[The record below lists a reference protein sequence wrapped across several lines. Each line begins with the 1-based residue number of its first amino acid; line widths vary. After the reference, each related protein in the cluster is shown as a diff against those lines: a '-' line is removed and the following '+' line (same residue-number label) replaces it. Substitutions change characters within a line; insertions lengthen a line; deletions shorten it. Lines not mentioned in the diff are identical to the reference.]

1 MRKKYF
7 GTDGIRGQVGRSL
20 INAEFM
26 LKLGWAVGKV
36 LANSHSATVLIGK
49 DTRISGYMIESALQ
63 AGLSA
68 AGVNIKLTGPMPTP
82 AIAYLTHS
90 VRADAGIVISAS
102 HNSYPDNGVKFFN
115 RKGFKLSDELELVI
129 EEHIDK
135 PMCTVSADRLG
146 KAARMNEAHGRY
158 IEFCKSTFP
167 SNLSLKK
174 LKIVV
179 DCANGA
185 AYSVA
190 PNIFHELGADVI
202 SIADEPNGFN
212 INHGY
217 GTTNTQKLQKGVLK
231 HKADVGIAFDG
242 DGDRLIM
249 VDHHGVRVDGDELLC
264 IMAIDRFHLK
274 ENYPLGVVG
283 TVMSN
288 LGLEQTLKRHHI
300 AFARSSVGDRYV
312 LELMQKKR
320 WLLGGESS
328 GHIVDL
334 GFTTTGD
341 GIITALQILRIMQQT
356 NNFLTKLKR
365 VMVKHPQV
373 LINVPVNDTL
383 NMQHPTIK
391 KAMAE
396 AEERLNGKGR
406 VLLRPSGTEPVVRVM
421 VEGHDEEI
429 IRKTAEMLVMAV
441 EQQSVTLHKT
451 GRNKNLV
458 LKLSSK

>member
-1 MRKKYF
+1 MKKKYF
-7 GTDGIRGQVGRSL
+7 GTDGIRGQVGKSL

-36 LANSHSATVLIGK
+36 LANSHPATALIGK

-102 HNSYPDNGVKFFN
+102 HNSYLDNGVKFFN
-115 RKGFKLSDELELVI
+115 KDGYKLSDELELAI
-129 EEHIDK
+129 EEHINK
-135 PMCTVSADRLG
+135 PMRTMSANCLG
-146 KAARMNEAHGRY
+146 KAARMSEAHGRY

-167 SNLSLKK
+167 SNLSLKQ

-185 AYSVA
+185 TYSVA
-190 PNIFHELGADVI
+190 PSIFHELGADVI
-202 SIADEPNGFN
+202 AIGDEPDGFN
-212 INHGY
+212 INHKY
-217 GTTNTQKLQKGVLK
+217 GATDTQKLQNSVLE

-249 VDHHGVRVDGDELLC
+249 VDHHGIRVDGDELLC
-264 IMAIDRFHLK
+264 VIAIDRFHFK
-274 ENYPLGVVG
+274 ESCSLGVVG

-288 LGLEQTLKRHHI
+288 LGLEQTLKHHHI
-300 AFARSSVGDRYV
+300 AFERSPVGDRYV
-312 LELMQKKR
+312 LELMQQKG

-341 GIITALQILRIMQQT
+341 GIITALQILRIRQQT
-356 NNFLTKLKR
+356 NKPLAELKK
-365 VMVKHPQV
+365 VMIKYPQI
-373 LINVPVNDTL
+373 LINVPINGVF
-383 NMQHPTIK
+383 NMQHLTIK
-391 KAMAE
+391 KALLE
-396 AEERLNGKGR
+396 AGKRLNGKGR

-429 IRKTAEMLVMAV
+429 IRKTAEMLVMV
-441 EQQSVTLHKT
+441 VKQSITLHKT
-451 GRNKNLV
+451 G
-458 LKLSSK
+458 

>member
-1 MRKKYF
+1 MEMQKKYF
-7 GTDGIRGQVGRSL
+7 GTDGIRGQVGKSL

-115 RKGFKLSDELELVI
+115 KDGFKLSDELELTI
-129 EEHIDK
+129 EDYINK
-135 PMCTVSADRLG
+135 PMRTVSADCLG
-146 KAARMNEAHGRY
+146 KAARMREAHGRY

-167 SNLSLKK
+167 SDLSLKK
-174 LKIVV
+174 LKIII

-190 PNIFHELGADVI
+190 PSIFHELGADVI
-202 SIADEPNGFN
+202 VIGDKPDGFN
-212 INHGY
+212 INHEY
-217 GTTNTQKLQKGVLK
+217 GTSDTQKLQESVIKY
-231 HKADVGIAFDG
+231 KADLGIAFDG

-249 VDHHGVRVDGDELLC
+249 IDHQGVRVDGDELLC
-264 IMAIDRFHLK
+264 IIAVNRYHLK

-283 TVMSN
+283 TIMSN
-288 LGLEQTLKRHHI
+288 LGLEEALKQYNI
-300 AFARSSVGDRYV
+300 AFERSLVGDRYV
-312 LELMQKKR
+312 LELMQQKG

-341 GIITALQILRIMQQT
+341 GIITALQILRIMQET
-356 NNFLTKLKR
+356 NNSLAELKK
-365 VMVKHPQV
+365 VMVRHPQI
-373 LINVPVNDTL
+373 LINVPVNRMI
-383 NMQHPTIK
+383 NMQHPSIE
-391 KAMAE
+391 KAVAE
-396 AEERLNGKGR
+396 AEKRLNGKGR
-406 VLLRPSGTEPVVRVM
+406 VLLRLSGTEPVVRVM
-421 VEGHDEEI
+421 VEGNNEEI
-429 IRKTAEMLVMAV
+429 IRKTAEMLVMV
-441 EQQSVTLHKT
+441 VNQ
-451 GRNKNLV
+451 
-458 LKLSSK
+458 LS

>member
-1 MRKKYF
+1 MQKKYF
-7 GTDGIRGQVGRSL
+7 GTDGIRGKVGNSL

-26 LKLGWAVGKV
+26 LKLGWAVGRV
-36 LANSHSATVLIGK
+36 LTNSHSATVLIGK

-102 HNSYPDNGVKFFN
+102 HNYYPDNGVKFFN
-115 RKGFKLSDELELVI
+115 KDGFKLSDQLELAI
-129 EEHIDK
+129 EKQIDR
-135 PMCTVSADRLG
+135 PMKTVAADHLG
-146 KAARMNEAHGRY
+146 KAARMNEAYGRY

-167 SNLSLKK
+167 SNLTLKG

-185 AYSVA
+185 AYTVA
-190 PNIFHELGADVI
+190 PSIFHELGAETVAI
-202 SIADEPNGFN
+202 SDYPDGFN
-212 INHGY
+212 INQTCGATD
-217 GTTNTQKLQKGVLK
+217 TTYLQKMVIK
-231 HKADVGIAFDG
+231 HKADVGIALDG

-249 VDHHGVRVDGDELLC
+249 VDHHGLKVDGDEILC

-274 ENYPLGVVG
+274 ENSSLGVVG

-288 LGLEQTLKRHHI
+288 LGLEQTLKNHHI
-300 AFARSSVGDRYV
+300 SFERSPVGDRYI
-312 LELMQKKR
+312 LDLMQRKG

-341 GIITALQILRIMQQT
+341 GVITALQILRIMQQAEKA
-356 NNFLTKLKR
+356 LTELKR
-365 VMVKHPQV
+365 VMIKYPQV
-373 LINVPVNDTL
+373 LINVPVNSFLKITQSSVIRRAV
-383 NMQHPTIK
+383 NEAK
-391 KAMAE
+391 KQ
-396 AEERLNGKGR
+396 LNGLGR
-406 VLLRPSGTEPVVRVM
+406 ILLRPSGTELMIRVM
-421 VEGHDEEI
+421 VEGSDEATI
-429 IRKTAEMLVMAV
+429 SQIAEMLVAAV
-441 EQQSVTLHKT
+441 QRSL
-451 GRNKNLV
+451 
-458 LKLSSK
+458 

>member
-1 MRKKYF
+1 MQKKYF
-7 GTDGIRGQVGRSL
+7 GTDGIRGKVGNSL

-26 LKLGWAVGKV
+26 LKLGWAVGRV

-102 HNSYPDNGVKFFN
+102 HNHYPDNGVKFFN
-115 RKGFKLSDELELVI
+115 KDGFKLSDELELAI
-129 EEHIDK
+129 EKQIDK
-135 PMCTVSADRLG
+135 PMKTVVADRLG

-167 SNLSLKK
+167 SNLTLKG

-185 AYSVA
+185 AYAVA
-190 PNIFHELGADVI
+190 PSIFHELGAEVVA
-202 SIADEPNGFN
+202 IADDPDGFN
-212 INHGY
+212 INQTCGATDTAH
-217 GTTNTQKLQKGVLK
+217 LQEMVVK
-231 HKADVGIAFDG
+231 HNADAGIAFDG

-249 VDHHGVRVDGDELLC
+249 VDHHGLRVDGDELLC
-264 IMAIDRFHLK
+264 IMAIDRFYLK
-274 ENYPLGVVG
+274 ENAPLGVVG
-283 TVMSN
+283 TIMSN
-288 LGLEQTLKRHHI
+288 LGLEHTLKRHHI
-300 AFARSSVGDRYV
+300 AFERSPVGDRYV
-312 LELMQKKR
+312 LDLMQQKG
-320 WLLGGESS
+320 WFLGGESS

-341 GIITALQILRIMQQT
+341 GVITALQILRIMQQAEKP
-356 NNFLTKLKR
+356 LADLKK

-373 LINVPVNDTL
+373 LINVPIKGILDIAQNP
-383 NMQHPTIK
+383 NIK
-391 KAMAE
+391 KAITE
-396 AEERLNGKGR
+396 AEKQLNGAGR
-406 VLLRPSGTEPVVRVM
+406 ILLRPSGTEPVIRVM
-421 VEGHDEEI
+421 VEGSDEGI
-429 IRKTAEMLVMAV
+429 VRQTAEMLAAAV
-441 EQQSVTLHKT
+441 QQSTL
-451 GRNKNLV
+451 
-458 LKLSSK
+458 